1 MLTEQHSKLVE
12 FIWSIAERLR
22 GPYRPPQYRKVMLPL
37 IVLRRLDMMLAD
49 SKAEVCAEYQR
60 LKAIQK
66 ATKGNKKQKMS
77 DDTIVK
83 TLSNVVSQKHGVSFY
98 NVSPYTFSTLL
109 DDPNGLAANLNA
121 YINAFSPNVRIIFDK
136 FKFDAEIAVLD
147 DKNRLFSIIKEFA
160 DEKIDL
166 HPDRVSNL
174 QMGYIFEH
182 LIRRFNEQANEEAG
196 DHFTP
201 REVITLMAHLIYT
214 GDEDIYTPD
223 IAKTIYD
230 PACGTGG
237 MLSVSE
243 DYIRRHNP
251 QAHLVLYG
259 QDYNDESWAICCS
272 DMLIKGENVENIA
285 LGDTLGDG
293 KSKDQHEAKQ
303 FDYMLAN
310 PPFGVDW
317 KDQLPAVKKEHET
330 FGFKGRFGPGLP
342 RINDGSLLFL
352 LHMLSK
358 RHPSE
363 TEGGQPGDGS
373 KIAIVFNGSPLFT
386 GDAGSG
392 ESNIRRWIIENDWL
406 DAVVALP
413 DQLFYNTGI
422 YTYIWL
428 VSNRKPV
435 ERKGKVQLID
445 ATRHFRKMKKSLGN
459 KRNEL
464 SEEHIAEIARLY
476 GEFAHNGTSMVNGT
490 GEPKERVCSK
500 VFPNQAFG
508 YIKLTVE
515 RPLRVNMQVSPER
528 VARFT
533 ESGPFASLVQSK
545 KRKDKE
551 AIKKDVQAGQ
561 TIQQGLRELLS
572 LFDAGKLYMDR
583 ADFEADLKKACKK
596 TGVKLEA
603 PMKKALLSALSERDP
618 SAAIVRDAKGNPEP
632 DSDLRDTECVP
643 LPEALPLPLP
653 LGYGGK
659 GDKVDN
665 SKLVALVKPDCDSYF
680 EREVKPHWPDAWID
694 YDKTKVGY
702 EIPMTRHFYVYEP
715 PRPLEAIEADMAALE
730 AEIAAQQ
737 GLMTGLAGG
746 RA

>member
-37 IVLRRLDMMLAD
+37 IVLRRLDMMLED

-66 ATKGNKKQKMS
+66 ANEGNEKQKMS
-77 DDTIVK
+77 DDTIAK
-83 TLSNVVSQKHGVSFY
+83 TLSHFVNQKHGVSFY

-109 DDPNGLAANLNA
+109 HDPNGLAANLNA

-160 DEKIDL
+160 DERIDL

-201 REVITLMAHLIYT
+201 REVITLMAHLVYT
-214 GDEDIYTPD
+214 GDDDIYTPD

-243 DYIRRHNP
+243 DYIRSHNP
-251 QAHLVLYG
+251 QAHLVLCG

-293 KSKDQHEAKQ
+293 KSKDQHEGEQ

-317 KDQLPAVKKEHET
+317 KDQLPVVQKEHET

-363 TEGGQPGDGS
+363 AEGGQPGDGS

-386 GDAGSG
+386 GDAGGG

-428 VSNRKPV
+428 VSNRKPA

-500 VFPNQAFG
+500 VLPNQAFG

-515 RPLRVNMQVSPER
+515 RPLRVNVQVSPER
-528 VARFT
+528 MARFT
-533 ESGPFASLVQSK
+533 DSGPFASLVESK
-545 KRKDKE
+545 KRKNKE
-551 AIKKDVQAGQ
+551 AIEKDVQAGQ
-561 TIQQGLRELLS
+561 AMQQSLRNLLS
-572 LFDAGKLYMDR
+572 IFDAGKLYMDR
-583 ADFEADLKKACKK
+583 AEFEADLKKACKK
-596 TGVKLEA
+596 AGVKLEA

-618 SAAIVRDAKGNPEP
+618 NAAIVRDAKGNPEP
-632 DSDLRDTECVP
+632 DSDLRDTENVP
-643 LPEALPLPLP
+643 LPETLPLPLP

-665 SKLVALVKPDCDSYF
+665 SKLVALVQAHCDSYF

-702 EIPMTRHFYVYEP
+702 EIPLTRHFYVYEP
-715 PRPLEAIEADMAALE
+715 PRPLEAIEAEMAALE

-737 GLMTGLAGG
+737 STMTGLAGSH
-746 RA
+746 A